1 MEKRLWLL
9 LAIFALF
16 LMVSLVNLFFFP
28 LTERTNWFISI
39 PPQRGSILD
48 IKGRKLV
55 YDLPKYAAYLDVD
68 FFKRQN
74 GDIKALEK
82 TLQNCGITESLEEV
96 MKYKFF
102 KLTEEEDRVD
112 VLKKIESE
120 LLPFVNIELVYT
132 RKKIQD
138 YTAGVLLGTVIDGTG
153 KGGIEGFFDD
163 QLRGKR
169 NGFLE
174 LRYRGARLSPTL
186 VNYSPPEN
194 GKDVWLSLDLDLQRR
209 VYDIIS
215 KAVEG
220 HSAEAGHVIVMES
233 KTGRILSMVTTRNWN
248 DLIGGYIEPGS
259 TIKPLVYA
267 IALETHSASPD
278 FTVECEGSIKPVEQ
292 LPVIIRDIEKH
303 GLVDFS
309 MGIVKSCNV
318 MSVKVGE
325 LITEKIGVEGF
336 YEWLQ
341 KVGFGEKT
349 GIEMEGEIAGVLRE
363 PKKWSLI
370 DPAEISIGQGIGVT
384 PVQLIASLN
393 IFANDG
399 YWVKPTIL
407 KDSPVEKRKV
417 FSKETADMIRQAMV
431 RVVEEGTGKFAQVK
445 GMTIAGKTGT
455 AQKAVGGEYRNL
467 YHSLFVGF
475 FPAEDPKYTI
485 LVHLDSP
492 SEAFYGGE
500 VAAPVFREIVEVL
513 TEKEDGRIRVVEGL
527 MPDLTGL
534 PIRDA
539 LLVLES
545 LGVKDV
551 EIKGKG
557 WKVSEQTPPPN
568 HPLEG
573 PVILFLSD
581 QK

>member
-9 LAIFALF
+9 LAIFAIF
-16 LMVSLVNLFFFP
+16 LMVSFVNLFFFP

-39 PPQRGSILD
+39 PPQRGSIMD
-48 IKGRKLV
+48 IRGRKMA
-55 YDLPKYAAYLDVD
+55 YDSPEYVAYLDVD

-74 GDIKALEK
+74 GNIKALEK
-82 TLQNCGITESLEEV
+82 TLQNCGITEPVEKV
-96 MKYKFF
+96 MEYKFF
-102 KLTEEEDRVD
+102 KLTEGEDRVD

-138 YTAGVLLGTVIDGTG
+138 YATGVLLGTVIDGRG

-169 NGFLE
+169 KGFLE
-174 LRYRGARLSPTL
+174 LRYRGTRLSPSL

-215 KAVEG
+215 KAVEEY
-220 HSAEAGHVIVMES
+220 SAEAGHVIVMES

-292 LPVIIRDIEKH
+292 LPVVIRDIEKH

-325 LITEKIGVEGF
+325 LIMEKIGVDGF

-363 PKKWSLI
+363 AKKWSLI

-384 PVQLIASLN
+384 PVQLISSLN

-407 KDSPVEKRKV
+407 KDSQVEKRRV
-417 FSKETADMIRQAMV
+417 FSKETTDVIRQAMAQ
-431 RVVEEGTGKFAQVK
+431 VVKEGTGKLAQVK
-445 GMTIAGKTGT
+445 EVSIAGKTGT
-455 AQKAVGGEYRNL
+455 AQKAIGGEYRNI

-492 SEAFYGGE
+492 SGAFYGGE
-500 VAAPVFREIVEVL
+500 VAAPVFREIVEIF
-513 TEKEDGRIRVVEGL
+513 TKKEDGRIEAVEGL

-534 PIRDA
+534 PVRDA

-568 HPLEG
+568 HPFEG